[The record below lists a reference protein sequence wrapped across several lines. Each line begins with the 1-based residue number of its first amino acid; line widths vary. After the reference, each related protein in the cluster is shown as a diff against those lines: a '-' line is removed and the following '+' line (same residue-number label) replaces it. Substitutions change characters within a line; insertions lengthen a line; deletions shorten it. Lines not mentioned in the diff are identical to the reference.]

1 MRKQLTNINSKVSSN
16 KSFQFVPVL
25 EVLSEHSTAVAY
37 DEGLLER
44 TRIQWLFGD
53 WPKLA
58 RLEHGKLQ
66 DHPERATL
74 ALFAAAGRLQIGKI
88 ADAKDFI
95 RLAQEWGAR
104 KELVCQMLIA
114 GIHNSLGRAVALG
127 GNFSKALRHFESSIT
142 SGMPGTDRT
151 LVTGVRVDQQ
161 CVQLGILPDSF
172 RDGPHVVRSPQSD
185 GHGHHGFTVSQ
196 SAEIDFGAAWAGN
209 SINTAIFRHHGILT
223 CEGSQFTAFY
233 VDEHTLRLVKR
244 DLKTNNIQTH
254 DLGGE
259 YNLFDA
265 HNSIS
270 FGIDRANH
278 IHICYDHHAT
288 QLRYRRS
295 VHPSDITEWS
305 EELPM
310 TGNAETKVTYPTFLQ
325 PRNGFPLT
333 LLYRDGIHNKGT
345 ARLKTYDEVS
355 GSWADSPLP
364 VLSGSDSKPW
374 TSNAYWNHPAIDHD
388 GNLHLSFVW
397 RTHMLGEEKRVNNI
411 NIGYA
416 WSSDNGITWMTS
428 KGRGYQLPITQAN
441 AETVH
446 PVSPGSNL
454 MNQCSMAVDSLNRP
468 HIVYYADDSNG
479 IPQYQYLRYDGSQ
492 WQHQII
498 SKRMRSFT
506 LTGSGTL
513 QIPISRPEIV
523 LDRRDNAYVLTRGD
537 HSRGRMV
544 ATVLRAPGY
553 VWVPDDVQTI
563 WDEDLGYSEPII
575 DRVRWAQES
584 VLSLLIQY
592 NEQPNHDLG
601 HRSLFRPI
609 RLIDVHFAS

>member
-1 MRKQLTNINSKVSSN
+1 MRKQLTNIDSKVSSEE
-16 KSFQFVPVL
+16 PVQAAPER
-25 EVLSEHSTAVAY
+25 EVSSEHAALVVQ
-37 DEGLLER
+37 DEGLLDR
-44 TRIQWLFGD
+44 ARLQWQFGD

-58 RLEHGKLQ
+58 KLEHCMLQ
-66 DHPERATL
+66 AHPERGRL
-74 ALFAAAGRLQIGKI
+74 ALFAAAGRLQTGQI
-88 ADAKDFI
+88 AEAEKFI
-95 RLAQEWGAR
+95 RLAEVWGAD
-104 KELVCQMLIA
+104 KALVCQILAA
-114 GIHNSLGRAVALG
+114 GIHNSLGRAAALA
-127 GNFSKALRHFESSIT
+127 GNFSKAFRHFESSIT
-142 SGMPGTDRT
+142 SGMPGTDRA
-151 LVTGVRVDQQ
+151 LITGARIDQQ
-161 CVQLGILPDSF
+161 CSQLGISPNCF
-172 RDGPHVVRSPQSD
+172 GAGPHLVRSPQ
-185 GHGHHGFTVSQ
+185 GGPHEYRRFTVRQ
-196 SAEIDFGAAWAGN
+196 SAEIDLGDAWAGN
-209 SINTAIFRHHGILT
+209 SINTVIFRHHGILT
-223 CEGSQFTAFY
+223 CEGKQFTAFY
-233 VDEHTLRLVKR
+233 VNEHSLRLVQR
-244 DLKTNNIQTH
+244 DLKTNNIQTC

-259 YNLFDA
+259 YNLTDA

-270 FGIDRANH
+270 IGIDRANH

-295 VHPSDITEWS
+295 VHPGNITEWS

-325 PRNGFPLT
+325 PRNGFPLA

-345 ARLKTYDEVS
+345 ARLKYYDEAS

-364 VLSGSDSKPW
+364 ILSGSDSKPW

-388 GNLHLSFVW
+388 GNLHISFVW
-397 RTHMLGEEKRVNNI
+397 RTHMLGEDRRVNNI

-416 WSSDNGITWMTS
+416 SSSDNGISWVTS
-428 KGRGYQLPITQAN
+428 KGRGYQLPITQTN

-479 IPQYQYLRYDGSQ
+479 IPQYQYLRYDGSL
-492 WQHQII
+492 WHHQII
-498 SKRMRSFT
+498 SKRARPFT

-523 LDRRDNAYVLTRGD
+523 LDRNDNAYIITRGD

-553 VWVPDDVQTI
+553 VWVPDNVQTI
-563 WDEDLGYSEPII
+563 WEEDLGFSEPII
-575 DRVRWAQES
+575 DRVRWAQEN
-584 VLSLLIQY
+584 VLSLLVQY

-609 RLIDVHFAS
+609 KLIDVHFAL